1 MTNLSLARKR
11 WMAPA
16 ISCPAAVDSAPLPSR
31 ITRPFT
37 RLSRPA
43 ASSPNTTSITVTRLG
58 VRMLPGAAALSSIG
72 WRKSSA
78 STMLPGSPSPR
89 ASENTSSRTKISTTN
104 TTVLAKVFITAIR
117 RERSQVR
124 KRIMKIPSGRNSG
137 RVGQSNEKARP
148 PTGAGLFVLTNPFG
162 LRSASAATAT
172 SPFLRFAQ
180 REGGVKLSLVLEHVA
195 HRILGAAHRV
205 LHLAGGLVGGTF
217 GLQLGVAGD
226 LAGRLF
232 KGALGLVRGTFDSV
246 LIHTQLS

>member
-1 MTNLSLARKR
+1 MTNLSLPRKR

-16 ISCPAAVDSAPLPSR
+16 ISCPSAVDNAPLPSR
-31 ITRPFT
+31 ITTPFT

-89 ASENTSSRTKISTTN
+89 ASENTSSRTKTSTTN
-104 TTVLAKVFITAIR
+104 ITVLAKVFITAIR

-137 RVGQSNEKARP
+137 RVRQSNEKARP
-148 PTGAGLFVLTNPFG
+148 PTGAGPFTWF
-162 LRSASAATAT
+162 SAKA
-172 SPFLRFAQ
+172 
-180 REGGVKLSLVLEHVA
+180 LVLEHVA